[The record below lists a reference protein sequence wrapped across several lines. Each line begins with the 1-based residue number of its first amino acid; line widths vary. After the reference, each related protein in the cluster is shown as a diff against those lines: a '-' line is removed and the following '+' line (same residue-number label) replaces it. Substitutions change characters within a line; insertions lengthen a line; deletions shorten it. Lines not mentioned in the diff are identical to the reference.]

1 MVAAMRC
8 LLTLLAVVIGIV
20 TARSY
25 ASPAWLYGVLAL
37 YLAYSAAILG
47 AALLRH
53 ATFERAQPWVDVV
66 LVAML
71 VALTGGTE
79 SPFIHYFLF
88 AVIVASFS
96 RGFLEGVSVTA
107 CATAAFALIGTTGLP
122 FPNRAEGSQAVTATV
137 SLFLL
142 GYLIAYWGGREVALR
157 RRLRLLRELAAIG
170 NPRAQP
176 DQMMRGMLH
185 RLLGYYTA
193 SSCVLI
199 VPRAGTTR
207 CTLYRA
213 TQSAKG
219 AEWQADE
226 VGENLAGKLLALP
239 AQMRITFDARP
250 NLAARAPVLHAWGP
264 DGEPCSTACANECT
278 ELSTLFEAP
287 LFATVPFKNGEA
299 HPGRLFLIAPQRRL
313 SAADAEFLSQVT
325 TQIATAV
332 SNVALFEELTRS
344 SAQSERSRI
353 SRDIHDTTVQSYIGL
368 KIALEA
374 LYRDLDP
381 DTAAASRV
389 KEVLDMATLTVDDL
403 RRYIDRLSGRAPA
416 GPEQELIARLEEQK
430 RRYQDYH
437 GMNVELRTPGKL
449 ELTEEVAGEA
459 YRVVCEAL
467 SNVFRHTQ
475 AREAYVDLRCDDG
488 TLAIEVGNESVP
500 TVDMPFMP
508 RSITE
513 RATSIGGKVQV
524 RRNQGH
530 DVVRV
535 TVPLK
540 IAAPKRRTSVPA

>member
-1 MVAAMRC
+1 MRC
-8 LLTLLAVVIGIV
+8 LLALLAVAIGMFM
-20 TARSY
+20 ARSH
-25 ASPAWLYGVLAL
+25 AAPAWLYAVLVL
-37 YLAYSAAILG
+37 YLAYSATVLG

-71 VALTGGTE
+71 VALTGDAE

-88 AVIVASFS
+88 AVIVASFT
-96 RGFLEGVSVTA
+96 RGFLEGLSVTA
-107 CATAAFALIGTTGLP
+107 CATAAFALIGTAGLA
-122 FPNRAEGSQAVTATV
+122 FSDRSEASQAVTATI

-157 RRLRLLRELAAIG
+157 RRLGLLRELAAMG

-176 DQMMRGMLH
+176 DQMMRSMLH
-185 RLLGYYTA
+185 RLLGYYDA

-219 AEWQADE
+219 PEWQADE
-226 VGENLAGKLLALP
+226 VGESLASKLLALP
-239 AQMRITFDARP
+239 AQTRITFDARP
-250 NLAARAPVLHAWGP
+250 GLAARAPTLLAWGP
-264 DGEPCSTACANECT
+264 GGEPCGPACANECM

-299 HPGRLFLIAPQRRL
+299 HPGRLFLISPKKRL
-313 SAADAEFLSQVT
+313 NAADAEYLSQVT

-332 SNVALFEELTRS
+332 SNVTLFEELTRS
-344 SAQSERSRI
+344 TAQSERSRI

-374 LYRDLDP
+374 LYRDIDP
-381 DTAAASRV
+381 SAPAAVRV
-389 KEVLDMATLTVDDL
+389 KELLDMATLTVDDL

-416 GPEQELIARLEEQK
+416 APEQELIARLEEQK

-467 SNVFRHTQ
+467 SNVFRHTS
-475 AREAYVDLRCDDG
+475 AREAYVDLRCEGG

-535 TVPLK
+535 TVPLQ
-540 IAAPKRRTSVPA
+540 IAASKRRISVSA